1 MNQDTEKLLDLVAQ
15 KTGYKVSVGQTKDIT
30 SFARMVS
37 ASQANPMHIIDVNEK
52 YHKLGDY
59 IVAVQCA
66 MLLIKWTNPEK
77 IPSFVVRDEK
87 MNYLIDC
94 HRAL

>member
-1 MNQDTEKLLDLVAQ
+1 MNSDTKILLELVAKQ
-15 KTGYKVSVGQTKDIT
+15 TGYKVSVGQTKDIT
-30 SFARMVS
+30 SYARMVA

-66 MLLIKWTNPEK
+66 MLL
-77 IPSFVVRDEK
+77 VVPATR
-87 MNYLIDC
+87 
-94 HRAL
+94 